1 MAGWCQ
7 SLHLGKNARGKKPMK
22 AKITFYSDAAWEK
35 LDREKS
41 GMFKVRKYEDGH
53 VQVSEE

>member
-1 MAGWCQ
+1 
-7 SLHLGKNARGKKPMK
+7 MK